1 MAISVQFSTAT
12 SVQFSMAA
20 NSYSGVRRLGNRRSV
35 RGGAIS
41 NRPFFGRRLAT
52 PESGG
57 WETAAPCEEGR
68 FPIACSSVAA
78 WLLWSPAVGK
88 PPLRA
93 RRGDFQSPVLRS
105 PLGFSGV
112 RRLGNRRSMRGGAIS
127 NRPFFGR
134 RLATPESGGWETAA
148 PCEEGRFPIA
158 RSSVAAWLLRS
169 PAVGKPPLRARRGDF
184 QSPVLRSPL
193 GFSGVRR
200 LGNRSSVRGAAISN
214 RPFFG
219 RRLASLESGG
229 WETAAPCE
237 EGRFPFARSSVAAWL
252 LRSPAVGKPPLR
264 ARRGDFQSPVLWS
277 PLGFS
282 GVPRLGNRR
291 SVRGGAISIR
301 PFFGRRLASLEFGGW
316 ETAAPG
322 DVRILRH
329 AGSHR

>member
-1 MAISVQFSTAT
+1 M
-12 SVQFSMAA
+12 
-20 NSYSGVRRLGNRRSV
+20 

-52 PESGG
+52 PEFGG

-68 FPIACSSVAA
+68 FPIARSSVAA

-105 PLGFSGV
+105 PLGYSGV
-112 RRLGNRRSMRGGAIS
+112 RRLGNRRSGARRGDFQSPVLQSPLGYSGVRRLGNRRSVRGGAIS

-134 RLATPESGGWETAA
+134 RLASPEFGGWETAA

-158 RSSVAAWLLRS
+158 RSSVAAWLLWS

-193 GFSGVRR
+193 GYSGVRR
-200 LGNRSSVRGAAISN
+200 LGNRRSVRGGAISR

-219 RRLASLESGG
+219 RRLATLVFGG

-237 EGRFPFARSSVAAWL
+237 EGRFPIARSSVAAWL
-252 LRSPAVGKPPLR
+252 LWSPAVGKPPLR
-264 ARRGDFQSPVLWS
+264 ARRGDFQSPVLRS
-277 PLGFS
+277 PLGYS
-282 GVPRLGNRR
+282 GVRRLGNRR
-291 SVRGGAISIR
+291 SVRGGAISNRLYRFSQLGVFAVFAHSAHSLALIR
-301 PFFGRRLASLEFGGW
+301 EGG
-316 ETAAPG
+316 
-322 DVRILRH
+322 
-329 AGSHR
+329 